1 MVTGA
6 ARMQHAE
13 SRAAGLAVPLYELSG
28 VGRSH
33 GSGAGRVDALV
44 DVDLVIRPGELVAIT
59 GAGGSGKTTLLE
71 LLGALDEPT
80 TGVVRCMGYDLS
92 RLRQAELSRLRREA
106 IGFVFEQFNLI
117 PTLTAQQNVE
127 AAMASR
133 PGAKRRRRAAD
144 LLETVGLP
152 HQAGTLPCRLSGA
165 EKQRVAIGRALANTP
180 SALLADEPTGN
191 LDPATGAEILALL
204 QRLAAERRQTV
215 VVVTQHSSVAA
226 FAPRIVTLRDGRV
239 LEDSGVP

>member
-6 ARMQHAE
+6 ARIQDAE

-28 VGRSH
+28 VGRSY
-33 GSGAGRVDALV
+33 GSGAGRVDALA

-59 GAGGSGKTTLLE
+59 GASGSGKTTLLE

-80 TGVVRCMGYDLS
+80 AGVVRCMGHDLS

-133 PGAKRRRRAAD
+133 PGAQRRRRAAD
-144 LLETVGLP
+144 LLEAVGLG
-152 HQAGTLPCRLSGA
+152 HRAGHLPLRLAGA
-165 EKQRVAIGRALANTP
+165 EKQRVAIARALANKP

-191 LDPATGAEILALL
+191 LDPAAGAEILALL
-204 QRLAAERRQTV
+204 RRFAAELRQTV
-215 VVVTQHSSVAA
+215 VVVTRHTSVAA
-226 FAPRIVTLRDGRV
+226 FAPRIVMLRDGRV
-239 LEDSGVP
+239 REGSGVP